1 MSRKGNCGAAAGVVL
16 FCLTAAVLGVIWRT
30 SRPQTAPGEKHI
42 TVEVIHSGGS
52 RAEFS
57 YDTDEEYLGAVLVS
71 EGLISGSEGMYGLY
85 VETVDGETADY
96 GADNG
101 WWRLSCNGEDS
112 LVGADAVVINDGDR
126 FTWIYTAG

>member
-1 MSRKGNCGAAAGVVL
+1 MNWKKGRGAAAGVVL
-16 FCLTAAVLGVIWRT
+16 FCLLAAGLGVIWRM

-42 TVEVIHSGGS
+42 VVEVIHSGGA
-52 RAEFS
+52 RTEFS
-57 YDTDEEYLGAVLVS
+57 YHTDEEYLGAVLVS

-96 GADNG
+96 SADSG

-112 LVGADAVVINDGDR
+112 RVGADAVVINDGDR
-126 FTWIYTAG
+126 FTWIYTTG